1 VAVRHLS
8 GKEPVAQGLRVAPR
22 QRFDL
27 AQALQTVDIADAR
40 GFEPR
45 REGGRVPLMMFGQGI
60 ELTRLILRNQL
71 RFQPLR

>member
-1 VAVRHLS
+1 MRYLS
-8 GKEPVAQGLRVAPR
+8 GKKPVAQSLRVAPR

-45 REGGRVPLMMFGQGI
+45 REGGRMSLVMFG
-60 ELTRLILRNQL
+60 
-71 RFQPLR
+71 

>member
-1 VAVRHLS
+1 MRYLP
-8 GKEPVAQGLRVAPR
+8 GKEPVAQGLRVSPR

-45 REGGRVPLMMFGQGI
+45 REGGRMSLVMFGQGI
-60 ELTRLILRNQL
+60 ELTRLILRDQL
-71 RFQPLR
+71 WLQPLR